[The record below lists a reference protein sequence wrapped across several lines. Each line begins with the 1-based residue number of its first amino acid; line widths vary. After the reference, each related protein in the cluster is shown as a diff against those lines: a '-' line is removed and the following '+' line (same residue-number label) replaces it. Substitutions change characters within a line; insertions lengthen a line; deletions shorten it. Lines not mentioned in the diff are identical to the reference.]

1 MREEE
6 ERIPLASG
14 SSSLLE
20 SEEEELEMTAVTLV
34 WAGSSI
40 EGLGGSSTE
49 GCSLGFGGSSSELE
63 SDSRP
68 SDEKSNQYGR

>member
-6 ERIPLASG
+6 ERIPLVSG

-34 WAGSSI
+34 WAGCSL
-40 EGLGGSSTE
+40 GLGGSSTE

>member
-6 ERIPLASG
+6 ERIPLVSG

-40 EGLGGSSTE
+40 EALGGSSTG
-49 GCSLGFGGSSSELE
+49 GCSLGF
-63 SDSRP
+63 
-68 SDEKSNQYGR
+68 